1 MERREISLFKRTSSP
16 TFFFLIFN
24 LLFILYWNIVDLW
37 ASQVVLMVKNPPAN
51 AGDIRDVGLIS
62 GSGRSPGGECS
73 NPLQYSCLENPTDRG
88 DWWATIHR
96 DAKNRTGLK
105 RLSMHTLLISQYVLV
120 SDEQQADRYAYTYTR
135 SLQLLFPT
143 GDYRILS
150 GVSRALQ
157 CA

>member
-1 MERREISLFKRTSSP
+1 
-16 TFFFLIFN
+16 
-24 LLFILYWNIVDLW
+24 
-37 ASQVVLMVKNPPAN
+37 MVKNPPAN

-105 RLSMHTLLISQYVLV
+105 RLSMHTLLILQYVLV

-150 GVSRALQ
+150 GVPHALQ